1 MVLEE
6 FIREWEND
14 CPTVTVRTSGSTG
27 VPKEMAV
34 KKARMAASAEVTCDF
49 LGLKEGD
56 RALLCLS
63 VDYIAGKM
71 MVVRS
76 KVRGLNLVSVEPSG
90 HPLADVSG
98 SECFDLCAMVPMQV
112 YNSLQ
117 SPEEAAK
124 LKNIKHLIIGGGA
137 IDESLAEMLRS
148 FPNNVWST
156 YGMTET
162 LSHIA
167 LRRLN
172 GDNASEWY
180 TPFDGVTVCTNA
192 DDCLVID
199 APRVCA
205 EVLTTND
212 IAETEKDDSGR
223 VVRFRIK
230 GRKDNVICSGGVKIQ
245 IEEAE
250 RMLKDKLSLP
260 FLITKKKDCALGEKV
275 VLLTEDDNLDG
286 VEEKCKSVMPKYWLP
301 RLYIHVDAVP
311 QTETGKP
318 ARAEAAKIAE
328 RFTEP

>member
-6 FIREWEND
+6 FIRVWEND

-34 KKARMAASAEVTCDF
+34 EKARMAASAEVTCDF

-56 RALLCLS
+56 RALLCLP

-76 KVRGLNLVSVEPSG
+76 KVRGLDLVSVEPSG

-98 SECFDLCAMVPMQV
+98 DGRFDLCAMVPMQV

-137 IDESLAEMLRS
+137 IDGSLAEKLRS

-172 GDNASEWY
+172 GDDASEWY
-180 TPFDGVTVCTNA
+180 TPFDGVAVWTNA
-192 DDCLVID
+192 DGCLVID
-199 APRVCA
+199 APKVCA
-205 EVLTTND
+205 EVLKTND
-212 IAETEKDDSGR
+212 IAEAEKDDSGR

-230 GRKDNVICSGGVKIQ
+230 GRKDI
-245 IEEAE
+245 
-250 RMLKDKLSLP
+250 
-260 FLITKKKDCALGEKV
+260 
-275 VLLTEDDNLDG
+275 
-286 VEEKCKSVMPKYWLP
+286 
-301 RLYIHVDAVP
+301 
-311 QTETGKP
+311 
-318 ARAEAAKIAE
+318 
-328 RFTEP
+328 

>member
-6 FIREWEND
+6 FIREWESD

-34 KKARMAASAEVTCDF
+34 EKARMAASAEVTCDF

-56 RALLCLS
+56 RALLCLP

-76 KVRGLNLVSVEPSG
+76 KVRGLDLASVEPSG

-98 SECFDLCAMVPMQV
+98 DGRFDLCAMVPMQV

-137 IDESLAEMLRS
+137 IDGSLAEKLRS

-172 GDNASEWY
+172 GDDASEWY
-180 TPFDGVTVCTNA
+180 TPFDGVAVWTNA
-192 DDCLVID
+192 DGCLVID
-199 APRVCA
+199 APKVCA
-205 EVLTTND
+205 EVLKTND

-260 FLITKKKDCALGEKV
+260 FLITKKKDHILGEKV
-275 VLLTEDDNLDG
+275 VLLTEDDNLEG

-311 QTETGKP
+311 ETETGKP
-318 ARAEAAKIAE
+318 ARAEAAMIAE